1 MRFLASIAA
10 ICALWA
16 SLVSGKDN
24 KNNVHQVSLH
34 RHSVKGSKVFSFY
47 HRPWARMVMERSNP
61 ATQLL
66 FKERRVAPRIH
77 LGGSVDGL
85 PVEQLYGGITS
96 VGEYYV
102 ELLFG
107 GQPVRVQVDTGSST
121 LAVPLSDCT
130 NCRRT
135 DQRFDI
141 RKAVGTASVIR
152 CDSAACLRNSCGVY
166 AECEV
171 CSASNRACC
180 SKTAPGS
187 CGFFLRYADNSG
199 AQGAL
204 VEADVTLAGLKAPV
218 MFGGI
223 LKQIHDFETSEVD
236 GILGMAYKSLACNP
250 TCVEPLFDTLVDTGR
265 VSRNV
270 FSMCTGEE
278 GGTLTLGGN
287 DPNQYEGDL
296 KYVPMG
302 KQNFFYDVKLTGLRV
317 NGNKVNLPSF
327 SNGIVDSG
335 TTLLVT
341 SVPAYSALK
350 KYFQT
355 HYCHVPALCPESRT
369 VKHSVRV
376 VRPTERMNSTVGVSR
391 AMEDDNT
398 WFSPAACVNLE
409 QSHIDQLPTIS
420 MQLEGGV
427 ELAISPDEYMLK
439 LEIDDPWPPFAGKR
453 VIRCLG
459 IAYLPGMENFPNDV
473 IIGDTVL
480 QKYYYEIDREK
491 NRVGFAPS
499 KKCVLSQETVA
510 ELRHQAA
517 SNAVVKP
524 TRCCWWRSILTW
536 GVFIALATFVLFR
549 IKERVGYTAIS
560 G

>member
-1 MRFLASIAA
+1 
-10 ICALWA
+10 
-16 SLVSGKDN
+16 
-24 KNNVHQVSLH
+24 
-34 RHSVKGSKVFSFY
+34 
-47 HRPWARMVMERSNP
+47 MVMEKSDLS
-61 ATQLL
+61 TQLL
-66 FKERRVAPRIH
+66 YKQKKLAPKIH
-77 LGGSVDGL
+77 LGGRVDGL

-121 LAVPLSDCT
+121 LAVPLKECT

-152 CDSAACLRNSCGVY
+152 CDSAACQRNSCGAY
-166 AECEV
+166 RECNV

-180 SKTAPGS
+180 SMTSHGS

-204 VEADVTLAGLKAPV
+204 VEADVTLAGMKAPV

-223 LKQIHDFETSEVD
+223 LKQIHDFETAEVD

-265 VSRNV
+265 VGRNV
-270 FSMCTGEE
+270 FSMCTGRE
-278 GGTLTLGGN
+278 GGTMTLGGN
-287 DPNQYEGDL
+287 DPNQYEGSL

-302 KQNFFYDVKLTGLRV
+302 KEDYFYDVKITGLSV
-317 NGNKVNLPSF
+317 GGHTLNVPNF

-341 SVPAYSALK
+341 SIPAYTVLK
-350 KYFQT
+350 TFFQT
-355 HYCHVPALCPESRT
+355 HYCHVPALCPQSRMP
-369 VKHSVRV
+369 HSVRIF
-376 VRPTERMNSTVGVSR
+376 RPNARINSTVSKSL
-391 AMEDDNT
+391 EDDNT
-398 WFSPAACVNLE
+398 WFSPAACANLE
-409 QSHIDQLPTIS
+409 QYHVDMLPTIS
-420 MQLEGGV
+420 MKLQGGV
-427 ELAISPDEYMLK
+427 ELKITPEEYMLK
-439 LEIDDPWPPFAGKR
+439 LEIDNWFSTGKKI
-453 VIRCLG
+453 VRCLG
-459 IAYLPGMENFPNDV
+459 IAYLPGMERFPNDV

-499 KKCVLSQETVA
+499 KKCVLSQDTVA
-510 ELRHQAA
+510 QLRHQAPQ
-517 SNAVVKP
+517 SVVEEAPK
-524 TRCCWWRSILTW
+524 SIWFTILP
-536 GVFIALATFVLFR
+536 LVLLVSIVGLFMSLMKGR
-549 IKERVGYTAIS
+549 AAGYTQIS
-560 G
+560 